1 MTEYLVVNLLELMA
15 KKSKYSDWR
24 SPRTV
29 VINKRKIQLPFEN
42 VTGSVTPTK
51 EVDEN
56 GKERTVVVVNQIKYT
71 QRIQNF
77 IKDLVDELSSAETE
91 CDKEKILR
99 DLSNQVD
106 EDLKKKGNWLCG
118 FGSETD
124 DSYKKALLA
133 KGYYRVSQ

>member
-1 MTEYLVVNLLELMA
+1 MTEYLVVNPLELMA

-56 GKERTVVVVNQIKYT
+56 GKERTVVVNQIKNT

-77 IKDLVDELSSAETE
+77 IKDLEDELSSAETE
-91 CDKEKILR
+91 SDKEKILR

>member
-1 MTEYLVVNLLELMA
+1 MTEYLVVNPLELMA

-56 GKERTVVVVNQIKYT
+56 GKERTVVLNQIKNT

-77 IKDLVDELSSAETE
+77 IKDLEDELSSAETE
-91 CDKEKILR
+91 SDKEKILR

-133 KGYYRVSQ
+133 KGYYRFSQ

>member
-56 GKERTVVVVNQIKYT
+56 GKERTVVVNQIKYT

-77 IKDLVDELSSAETE
+77 IKDLEDELSSAETE
-91 CDKEKILR
+91 SDKEKILR

>member
-1 MTEYLVVNLLELMA
+1 MTEYLVVNPLELMA

-56 GKERTVVVVNQIKYT
+56 GKERTVVLNQIKNT

-77 IKDLVDELSSAETE
+77 IKDLEDELSSAETE
-91 CDKEKILR
+91 SDKEKILR

>member
-1 MTEYLVVNLLELMA
+1 MTEYLAVNLLELMA
-15 KKSKYSDWR
+15 KNSKYSDWR
-24 SPRTV
+24 SPRAV
-29 VINKRKIQLPFEN
+29 VINKRKIQLVFEN

-56 GKERTVVVVNQIKYT
+56 GNERTVVVVRQIKYT

-77 IKDLVDELSSAETE
+77 IKELEDELSSAETE

-99 DLSNQVD
+99 DLSNQID

-133 KGYYRVSQ
+133 KG